1 MAEWSIVRTSQ
12 PAFSLIRK
20 EHGTHGKVYTLWQDE
35 HVCWVSQSV
44 PALVAAVNRLLPEVR
59 RLHDSGLYGV
69 LRHENTR
76 GYHKFFRVRKWTRE
90 DTVSLNEFLVQYQE
104 VLFVTKEASAWRLVK
119 NSATT
124 RPPSPDENI
133 LAP

>member
-12 PAFSLIRK
+12 PTFSLIRR
-20 EHGTHGKVYTLWQDE
+20 EHATHGKIYTLWQDE
-35 HVCWVSQSV
+35 HTCWVSQSI
-44 PALVAAVNRLLPEVR
+44 PALVEAVNALLPKVR
-59 RLHDSGLYGV
+59 RLHNSGLYCV
-69 LRHENTR
+69 LRHENAR
-76 GYHKFFRVRKWTRE
+76 GYHKFFRVRKWIRE

-104 VLFVTKEASAWRLVK
+104 VLFVTKEATAWRLVK

-124 RPPSPDENI
+124 RPPSPGETF